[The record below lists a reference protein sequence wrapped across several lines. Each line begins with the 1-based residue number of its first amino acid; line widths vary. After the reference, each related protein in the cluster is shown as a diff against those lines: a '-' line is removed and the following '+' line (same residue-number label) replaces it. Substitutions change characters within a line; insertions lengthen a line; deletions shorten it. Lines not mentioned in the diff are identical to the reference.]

1 MFFVLTCV
9 FGFLCVQNS
18 RLSGLSLSG
27 LVAKYC
33 LRYLVASFPMKV
45 GNFSCGMLILHGI
58 GVYGSKI
65 SGKCIIFSCFMVCG
79 GSPDC
84 LMIVKNAFSLKVLHS
99 SVILLISS
107 FVMCLCFIFFPLLN
121 LVVSGYD

>member
-1 MFFVLTCV
+1 M
-9 FGFLCVQNS
+9 
-18 RLSGLSLSG
+18 
-27 LVAKYC
+27 
-33 LRYLVASFPMKV
+33 ASFPMKV
-45 GNFSCGMLILHGI
+45 GNFSCGTFILHGI

-65 SGKCIIFSCFMVCG
+65 FGKCIILSCFMVCG

-107 FVMCLCFIFFPLLN
+107 FLMSLCFIFFLC
-121 LVVSGYD
+121 